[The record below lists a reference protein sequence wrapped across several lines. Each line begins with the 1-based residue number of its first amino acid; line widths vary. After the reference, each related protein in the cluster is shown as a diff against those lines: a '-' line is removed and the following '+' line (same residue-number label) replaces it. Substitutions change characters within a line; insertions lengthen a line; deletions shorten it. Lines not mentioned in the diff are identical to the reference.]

1 MQDGL
6 REQVQSYLRE
16 HHAWP
21 IRIRRIR
28 KG

>member
-1 MQDGL
+1 MPDALG
-6 REQVQSYLRE
+6 EQVQSYVRE